1 MYKYEQKVS
10 RHIKMKLKNITKVAE
25 KGKEEQN
32 QRLHLKQY
40 NVKYL
45 YIKII

>member
-1 MYKYEQKVS
+1 
-10 RHIKMKLKNITKVAE
+10 MKFKNITKIAE

-40 NVKYL
+40 NINISILK
-45 YIKII
+45 